1 MVACS
6 SDTSTPAGRAGE
18 DGAGARTGAGVGLAA
33 GGGAT
38 GPEFPE
44 TVGFKSIKM
53 RLVNIIYRKCIK

>member
-33 GGGAT
+33 WGGAT

-53 RLVNIIYRKCIK
+53 RLVNIYRKCIK